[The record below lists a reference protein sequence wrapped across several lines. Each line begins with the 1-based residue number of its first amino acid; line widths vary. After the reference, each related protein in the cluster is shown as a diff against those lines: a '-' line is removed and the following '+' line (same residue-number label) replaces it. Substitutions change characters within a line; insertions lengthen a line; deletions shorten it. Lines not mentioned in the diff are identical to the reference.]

1 MNKKTKAWL
10 ISASVLTALGLIIF
24 AAVMTVCDWDF
35 AKLGTVTY
43 VTETYKA
50 DGDFEKISVNAET
63 SDIEFIP
70 ADDGKCTVECFES
83 EKVKHSVSV
92 KDGTLVIETTDTR
105 KWYEH
110 ICISFVQ
117 PKVSVYLPKSEY
129 ASLSVETDTGNIT
142 VPRDFS
148 FENIGISG
156 DTSDVDCRAAAADT
170 VEIKVTAGGIVMD
183 GLSAERLNLTSA
195 TGDIRVNSAAVGAD
209 IGIKTNTGNV
219 KLTDTFC
226 SDILAETDTGNITFK
241 NVEAAGGIS
250 ARSDTGNVG
259 FEDSDAEN
267 IIVRTSTGNVTGTLL
282 SEKVFVTKTSV
293 GKVSVPRT
301 VSGGKCEITTSTGD
315 IRIDIRK

>member
-1 MNKKTKAWL
+1 
-10 ISASVLTALGLIIF
+10 
-24 AAVMTVCDWDF
+24 
-35 AKLGTVTY
+35 
-43 VTETYKA
+43 
-50 DGDFEKISVNAET
+50 
-63 SDIEFIP
+63 
-70 ADDGKCTVECFES
+70 
-83 EKVKHSVSV
+83 
-92 KDGTLVIETTDTR
+92 
-105 KWYEH
+105 
-110 ICISFVQ
+110 
-117 PKVSVYLPKSEY
+117 
-129 ASLSVETDTGNIT
+129 
-142 VPRDFS
+142 
-148 FENIGISG
+148 
-156 DTSDVDCRAAAADT
+156 
-170 VEIKVTAGGIVMD
+170 MD

-267 IIVRTSTGNVTGTLL
+267 IIVKTSTGNVTGTLL

>member
-10 ISASVLTALGLIIF
+10 ISASVLVALGLIIF

-43 VTETYKA
+43 VTDTYKA
-50 DGDFEKISVNAET
+50 DSDFDKISVNAAT

-70 ADDGKCTVECFES
+70 ADDGDCTVVCFES

-92 KDGTLVIETTDTR
+92 KDGTLVIETTDIR
-105 KWYEH
+105 KWYDH
-110 ICISFVQ
+110 ICISFVK

-148 FENIGISG
+148 FESIGISG
-156 DTSDVDCRAAAADT
+156 DTSDVDCRAFASGT
-170 VEIKVTAGGIVMD
+170 VEIKVTVGTTVID
-183 GLSAERLNLTSA
+183 GSSAERLSLTST
-195 TGDIRVNSAAVGAD
+195 TGDIRVNSAAVGGD

-219 KLTDTFC
+219 NLTDTC
-226 SDILAETDTGNITFK
+226 CGDILAETDTGNITLK
-241 NVEAAGGIS
+241 NVAADGIS
-250 ARSDTGNVG
+250 VGSDTGNVR

-267 IIVRTSTGNVTGTLL
+267 IIARTSTGNVTGTLL

-293 GKVSVPRT
+293 GKVSVPQT
-301 VSGGKCEITTSTGD
+301 ASGGKCEITTSTGD